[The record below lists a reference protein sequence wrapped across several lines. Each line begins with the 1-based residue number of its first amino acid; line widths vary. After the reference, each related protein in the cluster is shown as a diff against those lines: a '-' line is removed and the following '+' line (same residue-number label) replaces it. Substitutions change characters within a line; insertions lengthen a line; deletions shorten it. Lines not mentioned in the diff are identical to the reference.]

1 MNALKLL
8 KIEQLVCLLLI
19 FINVAML
26 ALGLASGV
34 TSSIIAPL
42 LGIIILVVLYVILW
56 QQAAKVK
63 RMQRENDNKQS
74 KQ

>member
-1 MNALKLL
+1 M
-8 KIEQLVCLLLI
+8 LLI

-63 RMQRENDNKQS
+63 RMQRENDNKQP

>member
-34 TSSIIAPL
+34 TSSIIVPL

-56 QQAAKVK
+56 QQASKLK
-63 RMQRENDNKQS
+63 RTQRENENKQPRH
-74 KQ
+74 

>member
-34 TSSIIAPL
+34 TSSIIVPL

-63 RMQRENDNKQS
+63 RMQRENDNKQP